1 MTVRIARGLF
11 RVAALLY
18 AAAGVIVAPAKGA
31 RAPVPIN
38 THSFPRY
45 QSLTA
50 FGSPPQAV
58 YFVCFSPAFVFEN
71 LPRGPPGSAR
81 YLQEIEL
88 IRAYLIRKARKRG
101 FVK

>member
-58 YFVCFSPAFVFEN
+58 YFVCFSPAFIFDN
-71 LPRGPPGSAR
+71 LSRGPPAHLKGHFSG
-81 YLQEIEL
+81 
-88 IRAYLIRKARKRG
+88 KRECTRETLFT
-101 FVK
+101 FVRLT